1 MGEGEDEGEQGTRH
15 GDLGQSAR
23 LGTGLGTVYRALDLL
38 VAERRLEDAAV
49 VVDVPSL
56 GRQVLRAGRRPL
68 RDDERSLLA
77 RPPGL
82 YVEPAAAGELAPPDD
97 PLVNELMLALAELGL
112 RHDVAELDDTA
123 PTAADAGDAGHAS

>member
-1 MGEGEDEGEQGTRH
+1 MSDGEQGTQH

-23 LGTGLGTVYRALDLL
+23 FGSGLGTVYRALDLL
-38 VAERRLEDAAV
+38 VTERGLDDAAL

-68 RDDERSLLA
+68 RDDDRGLLE

-82 YVEPAAAGELAPPDD
+82 YVEPPADATAEQTDD
-97 PLVNELMLALAELGL
+97 FLVEELMVALAELGL
-112 RHDVAELDDTA
+112 RHDTVNLAARDGDD
-123 PTAADAGDAGHAS
+123 DS

>member
-1 MGEGEDEGEQGTRH
+1 MSDGEQGTQH

-23 LGTGLGTVYRALDLL
+23 FGSGLGTVYRALDLL
-38 VAERRLEDAAV
+38 VAERGLDDAAL

-68 RDDERSLLA
+68 RDDDRGLLE

-82 YVEPAAAGELAPPDD
+82 YVEPAPDSLGEEQTDD
-97 PLVNELMLALAELGL
+97 VLVEELMVALAELGL
-112 RHDVAELDDTA
+112 RHDTVNLAERRNDANDGDD
-123 PTAADAGDAGHAS
+123 GS